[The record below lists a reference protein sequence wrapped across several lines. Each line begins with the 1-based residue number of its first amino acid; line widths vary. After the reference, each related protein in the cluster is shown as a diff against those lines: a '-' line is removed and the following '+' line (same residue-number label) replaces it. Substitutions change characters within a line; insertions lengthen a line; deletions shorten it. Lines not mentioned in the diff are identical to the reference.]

1 MKIEHMEPTKEQIA
15 CRQECPRF
23 EWHVMLSLSKIRT
36 FCLAVWGYHSALKL
50 YKDLMHYAIHYNYIS
65 KSCI

>member
-23 EWHVMLSLSKIRT
+23 EWHVMLSLSKNHT
-36 FCLAVWGYHSALKL
+36 FCLAVWGYHPDLKL
-50 YKDLMHYAIHYNYIS
+50 YKDSIHYVIYENMIVS
-65 KSCI
+65 